1 MASTDTGLQIIRQS
15 SLKAAIEFFQGKEH
29 KLQDIMLITMAF
41 ENYCVDGNLE
51 IVTKLKEK
59 Y

>member
-1 MASTDTGLQIIRQS
+1 MANTDTQLQIIRQS
-15 SLKAAIEFFQGKEH
+15 SLKAAIEFFQGKDYT
-29 KLQDIMLITMAF
+29 LQDVMRMAMAF
-41 ENYCVDGNLE
+41 EAYCYDGNLE